1 MRFYT
6 VGLVATLALV
16 LLLVPL
22 ASDAQ
27 QVTKVPQVGR
37 LLSVGSPIAGPE
49 PSFEAF
55 RQGLREL
62 GYVEG
67 QNASLR
73 TVMRRGAENG
83 SATWRPNWPGSKWT

>member
-27 QVTKVPQVGR
+27 QVTKVP
-37 LLSVGSPIAGPE
+37 
-49 PSFEAF
+49 
-55 RQGLREL
+55 
-62 GYVEG
+62 
-67 QNASLR
+67 
-73 TVMRRGAENG
+73 
-83 SATWRPNWPGSKWT
+83 